1 MFVSRRFAEMKIPR
15 PADIVTIGYQV
26 FIMITICFHFL
37 SVPHPGF
44 LLAYHLLIIVFLIWL
59 PYAKTNKFVSWLRT
73 FNPLIIIPTNF
84 HELHYLVHNVNP
96 IDFDDLL
103 IKIDYAIFGVH
114 PTLWLEQF
122 SNPFLIEYLQIIYA
136 TFYFLPV
143 VLVLILCKKKEQD
156 NVNFVVYII
165 VLGFYLSYSTYFLV
179 PAIGPRFTLDH
190 LQLNPVTGLWAT
202 NYIINALNFLEDI
215 QRDAFPSGHTEM
227 TIITMIYAWKFSKKY
242 FWVLSIIGSSM
253 IISTVF
259 LRYHYVIDVI
269 AGALLAYIVYLIADP
284 LYQRLKQW
292 SNRP

>member
-1 MFVSRRFAEMKIPR
+1 VKIPR
-15 PADIVTIGYQV
+15 PADLVTIGYQI
-26 FIMITICFHFL
+26 FIMITICFHLFL
-37 SVPHPGF
+37 VPNPGF
-44 LLAYHLLIIVFLIWL
+44 LLAFHLLVILFLLWL
-59 PYAKTNKFVSWLRT
+59 PFAKTNKIIKWMRI

-96 IDFDDLL
+96 TDFDELL

-122 SNPFLIEYLQIIYA
+122 SNPILVEYFQIIYA
-136 TFYFLPV
+136 TFYFLPAILV
-143 VLVLILCKKKEQD
+143 VILCKRKEPD
-156 NVNFVVYII
+156 NVNFFIYII
-165 VLGFYLSYSTYFLV
+165 VLGFYLSYITYFLV

-190 LQLNPVTGLWAT
+190 LQANPVTGLWAT
-202 NYIINALNFLEDI
+202 KYIIDTLNFLEDI

-227 TIITMIYAWKFSKKY
+227 TILTMIYAWKFSKKY
-242 FWVLSIIGSSM
+242 FWVLLIIGSSM

-284 LYQRLKQW
+284 LYRSLKQW
-292 SNRP
+292 SNKA